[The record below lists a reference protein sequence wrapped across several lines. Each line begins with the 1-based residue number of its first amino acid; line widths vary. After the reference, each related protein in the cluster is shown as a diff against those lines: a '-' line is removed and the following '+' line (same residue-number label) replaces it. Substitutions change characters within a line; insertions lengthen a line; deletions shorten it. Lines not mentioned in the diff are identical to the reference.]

1 MSNSWSNHFKGNEN
15 MSEFDQVL
23 IKVLYYMSTRGLNT
37 IDGMTRSGKGLSIPG
52 GAPE

>member
-1 MSNSWSNHFKGNEN
+1 

-23 IKVLYYMSTRGLNT
+23 IKVLYYMSTCGLNK
-37 IDGMTRSGKGLSIPG
+37 IDGMTRRGKGLSIPG